1 MPAASTA
8 RTGNARRKVRNQ
20 LTDAKAP
27 IWNPIRR
34 MPPVRPGNQWLY
46 QYNSPAPSAEQHA
59 VSKAIFFPCP
69 PCTMQLYSTP
79 AATEKQDRITI
90 KLIKKRK
97 EKGISQQKLATLI
110 NVPQSTVARIE
121 AEIISPRLETLILIA
136 NVLDVKID
144 IK

>member
-1 MPAASTA
+1 MNT
-8 RTGNARRKVRNQ
+8 
-20 LTDAKAP
+20 
-27 IWNPIRR
+27 
-34 MPPVRPGNQWLY
+34 
-46 QYNSPAPSAEQHA
+46 QHE
-59 VSKAIFFPCP
+59 I
-69 PCTMQLYSTP
+69 
-79 AATEKQDRITI
+79 II

-121 AEIISPRLETLILIA
+121 AEIVSPRLETLILIA